1 MQEVFERYNNL
12 MFSADKVKIENVESI
27 TAARNLKVAR
37 MAAIVFVA
45 INLYYLINDLING
58 VYKLENTLPNLYAL
72 LLLIISS
79 LYMIVLASFQHKRYD
94 SRLIRFSL
102 LAYDVCIIA
111 SVTIINFT
119 NGIRAVNSSTNLD
132 FVGITLSSAYLLF
145 FLIVPLFRK
154 SDTAIVLTLLFVGMI
169 INALLPGKEAFG
181 IFRQLSYRIIVAAGT
196 IYLRKQYVDLA
207 KSELNVKR
215 LNREL
220 VKSSFTD
227 GLTGALNRHALDSY
241 VALLKKQKAD
251 IGVLIFDIDNFKL
264 YNDKYS
270 HKMGDEALC
279 RVCEATALCLN
290 DNAPFLFRFGGE
302 EFIVLTQNM
311 MDKEVVEL
319 GLNICKKIKE
329 ENIERDDGSAYQYIT
344 VSVGCASTTAMA
356 DNYLVLADE
365 QLFLSKSNGKDCV
378 AFNGVISR

>member
-12 MFSADKVKIENVESI
+12 MFSADKVKVENVESSI
-27 TAARNLKVAR
+27 AARNLRVAR

-45 INLYYLINDLING
+45 INLYYLINDLIKG
-58 VYKLENTLPNLYAL
+58 AYKLEYTLPNLYAL

-79 LYMIVLASFQHKRYD
+79 LYIIILATIRHKNYD
-94 SRLIRFSL
+94 NRLIRFSL
-102 LAYDVCIIA
+102 LAYEICIII

-119 NGIRAVNSSTNLD
+119 NGIRAVNSGTNLE
-132 FVGITLSSAYLLF
+132 FVGITLSSVYLLF
-145 FLIVPLFRK
+145 FLVVPLYRR
-154 SDTAIVLTLLFVGMI
+154 SDTAIVLTLMFVGMI
-169 INALLPGKEAFG
+169 INALLPGNEAFG
-181 IFRQLSYRIIVAAGT
+181 IFRQVSYRLIVAAGT

-241 VALLKKQKAD
+241 IALLKKQNAD

-311 MDKEVVEL
+311 TDKEVVEL
-319 GLNICKKIKE
+319 GLNICKKIRE
-329 ENIERDDGSAYQYIT
+329 ANIERDDGSTYNYIT
-344 VSVGCASTTAMA
+344 VSVGCASTTAAA
-356 DNYLVLADE
+356 DDYLVLVDV
-365 QLFLSKSNGKDCV
+365 QLFLSKSNGKNCV
-378 AFNGVISR
+378 AYNGVISR